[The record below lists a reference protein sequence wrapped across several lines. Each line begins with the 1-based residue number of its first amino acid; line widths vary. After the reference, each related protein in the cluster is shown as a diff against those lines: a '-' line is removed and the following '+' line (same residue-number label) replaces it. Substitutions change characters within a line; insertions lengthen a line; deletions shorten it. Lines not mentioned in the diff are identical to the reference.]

1 MCYTL
6 FIIFVTASTAEVNR
20 IPFDIPEAES
30 ELVSGFNTEFSG
42 MKFALFFLAEYT
54 NLFIASAVAAILFL
68 GGSHLPIDAA
78 TEQNL
83 YNILTNVTLELPVDR
98 NF

>member
-1 MCYTL
+1 
-6 FIIFVTASTAEVNR
+6 
-20 IPFDIPEAES
+20 
-30 ELVSGFNTEFSG
+30 

-83 YNILTNVTLELPVDR
+83 YNILTNVTLELPVIGTFNGMLGL
-98 NF
+98 NFTWVVSSVTLVKIYIMFLIAIWIRATLPN